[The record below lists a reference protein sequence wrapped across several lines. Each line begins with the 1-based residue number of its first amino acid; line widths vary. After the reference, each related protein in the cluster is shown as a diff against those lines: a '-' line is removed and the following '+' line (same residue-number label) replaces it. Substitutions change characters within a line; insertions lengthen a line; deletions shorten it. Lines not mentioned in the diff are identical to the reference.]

1 MAADDNTSGKPT
13 SDTDGDVEF
22 PEGKAQRALF
32 SAAATHNEKVNA
44 SASLPPTRNQPVTY
58 HMVFVNESRKKKVV
72 QAYFRL
78 DFQRRAGC

>member
-1 MAADDNTSGKPT
+1 MAADDNASGKPT
-13 SDTDGDVEF
+13 SDTDGDVEL

-32 SAAATHNEKVNA
+32 SAATHNEKVNA

-58 HMVFVNESRKKKVV
+58 PMVFVNESRKNNVV
-72 QAYFRL
+72 QADFRL